1 MHILEKSSCCIDEK
15 LKLKFVKTV
24 IHLRW
29 PLKVK
34 NSFARKTRYKSVL
47 RTAIVFLTH
56 KEEGKCTNILFPV
69 LCQGVWMI
77 NNNKRCNNI
86 YFIFF
91 SSENNLILPKQS
103 GFRARYSSTNQLLS
117 IAQEILAAFAGS
129 FNTKSQE
136 YFSTYLKC

>member
-24 IHLRW
+24 IHLGW

-91 SSENNLILPKQS
+91 FLPENNLILPKSLDLEHATLLPTSYFRLHKKFFQHLPVVTTQS
-103 GFRARYSSTNQLLS
+103 HRS
-117 IAQEILAAFAGS
+117 I
-129 FNTKSQE
+129 SQHI
-136 YFSTYLKC
+136 